1 MVGGPGPLSIDT
13 RWGAAVADVP
23 CWAMK
28 PVALLVALL
37 ATLGVAGCGTSRSA
51 SGGAAKL
58 LLDFQ
63 PNAVHAGIYVATT
76 RGYPE
81 AEGVELSVEVPG
93 TSTDAVALLLA
104 NRVQF
109 AVMDIHDLALA
120 RQKGRDLVGVMSLLQ
135 RPLAAV
141 LARPGIRSPRDLE
154 GKRVGVTG
162 LPSDDAVLDS
172 VVAGAGG
179 DPKRVRRITIGFDA
193 VRSLLAGKVDAAT
206 AFWNVEGV
214 ALRAAR
220 PGTREFRV
228 DAFGAPP
235 YPELVLVTKRTTI
248 QDSPTL
254 VQGTVTA
261 LRRGYREVLL
271 GPEEAV
277 GVMVDAVDGLKRATV
292 QAQLDALSPALT
304 AGGYPF
310 GRLDIAGLERWATW
324 EQRFGITRDRP
335 DVARMFDPSFAR
347 TGTIDG

>member
-1 MVGGPGPLSIDT
+1 MRT
-13 RWGAAVADVP
+13 
-23 CWAMK
+23 
-28 PVALLVALL
+28 VALLIALL
-37 ATLGVAGCGTSRSA
+37 AALGVAGCGASESA
-51 SGGAAKL
+51 GTGGPAKL

-76 RGYPE
+76 RGYTS
-81 AEGVELSVEVPG
+81 AEGVDLSVEVPG
-93 TSTDAVALLLA
+93 NSTDAVGLLLA

-120 RQKGRDLVGVMSLLQ
+120 REKGRDLVAVMSLLQ

-141 LARPGIRSPRDLE
+141 LARPGIRTPRALE
-154 GKRVGVTG
+154 GRRVGVTG

-172 VVAGAGG
+172 IVTGAGG
-179 DPKRVRRITIGFDA
+179 DPKRVRRTTIGFAA
-193 VRSLLAGKVDAAT
+193 VGALLAGKVDAAT
-206 AFWNVEGV
+206 AFWDVEGV
-214 ALRAAR
+214 ALHAKR
-220 PGTREFRV
+220 PGIREFRV
-228 DAFGAPP
+228 DDFGAPP

-248 QDSPTL
+248 QDTPAV

-277 GVMVDAVDGLKRATV
+277 SVMVGAVDGVKRATL

-310 GRLDIAGLERWATW
+310 GQLDLPTLEKWATW
-324 EQRFGITRDRP
+324 EQRFGITKRRP
-335 DVARMFDPSFAR
+335 DVTAMFDPSFAR
-347 TGTIDG
+347 QGTIDG

>member
-1 MVGGPGPLSIDT
+1 MRRLAPLVAALAAVLLTGCGASKGATGGGP
-13 RWGAAVADVP
+13 
-23 CWAMK
+23 
-28 PVALLVALL
+28 
-37 ATLGVAGCGTSRSA
+37 
-51 SGGAAKL
+51 AKL

-63 PNAVHAGIYVATT
+63 PNAVHAGIYVAET
-76 RGYPE
+76 RGYAE
-81 AEGVELSVEVPG
+81 AEGVDLSVEVPG
-93 TSTDAVALLLA
+93 ASTDAVALLLA
-104 NRVQF
+104 RRVQF

-120 RQKGRDLVGVMSLLQ
+120 REKGRDLVAVMSLLQ

-141 LARPGIRSPRDLE
+141 LARSGIRTPRDLE

-172 VVAGAGG
+172 VVRGAGG
-179 DPKRVRRITIGFDA
+179 DPKRVRRTTIGFDA
-193 VRSLLAGKVDAAT
+193 VGSLLSGKVAGAT

-214 ALRAAR
+214 ALRAKR

-228 DAFGAPP
+228 DDFGAPA
-235 YPELVLVTKRTTI
+235 YPELVLVAERTTL
-248 QDSPTL
+248 QDSPDL

-271 GPEEAV
+271 GPEESV
-277 GVMVDAVDGLKRATV
+277 GVMEQAVDGAKRATL

-310 GRLDIAGLERWATW
+310 GQLDLPTLTKWAAW
-324 EQRFGITRDRP
+324 EQRFGITRKRP

-347 TGTIDG
+347 KGNIDG